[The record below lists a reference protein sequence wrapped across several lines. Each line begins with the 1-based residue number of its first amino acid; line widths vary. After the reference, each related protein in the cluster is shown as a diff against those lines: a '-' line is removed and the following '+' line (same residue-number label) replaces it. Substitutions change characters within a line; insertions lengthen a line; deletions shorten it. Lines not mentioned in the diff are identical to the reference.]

1 MIKSTLLGLLFSG
14 MASAPVSTPTTIT
27 AQPPVVASS
36 TPTPVTTQT
45 WFRPSFTMSWTYQ
58 LQGQLNTGY
67 GALVYI
73 VDLYDTPQQTIND
86 LHSAGKKVVCYFS
99 AGTYEPW
106 RPDANQFSAKD
117 KGKKLSDWDEYW
129 LDTRSSNV
137 RKIMGAR
144 LDLAR
149 SKKCDAV
156 DPDNVDSTYNDNGL
170 NTTPDDQLNYNKF
183 LAANS
188 HSRGLGIGLKN
199 DLLQIP
205 QLADDY
211 DFALNEQCH
220 YFNECQLLKPFIDKG
235 KPVWN
240 VEYDLSYIQN
250 TRIRTG
256 ICNQSL
262 QMRISTVFF
271 PRYLDGSFRITC

>member
-1 MIKSTLLGLLFSG
+1 MIKSTILGLLFSS
-14 MASAPVSTPTTIT
+14 MVSSPSTTPTTSPT
-27 AQPPVVASS
+27 PPPVSAPSS
-36 TPTPVTTQT
+36 TTPTTMKT
-45 WFRPSFTMSWTYQ
+45 WFRPSLTTTWTYQ
-58 LQGQLNTGY
+58 LQGQLNSGY
-67 GALVYI
+67 NALAYI

-86 LHSAGKKVVCYFS
+86 LHSANKKVVCYFS

-137 RKIMGAR
+137 RKIMSAR
-144 LDLAR
+144 LDLA
-149 SKKCDAV
+149 KTKNCDAV
-156 DPDNVDSTYNDNGL
+156 DPDNVDSAYNDNGL
-170 NTTPDDQLNYNKF
+170 NTTPDDQLSYNTF
-183 LAANS
+183 LATTA
-188 HSRGLGIGLKN
+188 HAKGLGIGLKN

-205 QLADDY
+205 QLVDAF

-220 YFNECQLLKPFIDKG
+220 YYDECQLLKPFIDKG

-250 TRIRTG
+250 TKLRAS
-256 ICNQSL
+256 ICSQSS
-262 QMRISTVFF
+262 QMRISTIFF
-271 PRYLDGSFRITC
+271 PRYLDGSFRIPC